1 MGYLSKLRLPQAVAL
16 SGGYAAQV
24 RGLSGD
30 EEDDARTAA
39 GAGTPQWDGKRYI
52 REALARAVVEWTLD
66 DDAGAVLPIDEASMR
81 ALSYADRDRLF
92 AAMKERDGI
101 APLPASASTSD

>member
-1 MGYLSKLRLPQAVAL
+1 MGYLSKLRRPTTVAL
-16 SGGYAAQV
+16 SGGYSAQV
-24 RGLSGD
+24 RGLAGD

-66 DDAGAVLPIDEASMR
+66 DDDGQPLPVSEASMR
-81 ALSYADRDRLF
+81 VLSYDDRGRLF
-92 AAMKERDGI
+92 AAMKERDSI
-101 APLPASASTSD
+101 DPSPASASRSD